1 MFQYEFM
8 VNAFE
13 AAGIVAVVS
22 GLVGFFLVMRG
33 QTFAGHA
40 LSHIGFAGAT
50 GAGLIG
56 LAPLWGLVGFTLAAG
71 IAMGALSE
79 RISNRDVAIGVV
91 LALAL
96 GFGLLFLHYYTSF
109 ATQAT
114 ALLFGNVL
122 AVDRDTIVTLAAL
135 GAVTLI
141 ALGAIMRPLIFA
153 SLQPELAEAKG
164 VPLRFI
170 STAFLAIVALAVSAC
185 AQIVGV
191 LLVFTLMVGP
201 PAAAQRL
208 TSGLWSG
215 LGLAALLA
223 LAEACLG
230 ITVAFHTDWPV
241 SFCIALLSGP
251 FLNLAFDELAE
262 IRGRRAIVGDDLRA
276 ESLQTL
282 AHGRRLH
289 RLDDGVVEFLYDG
302 IRRTLRQKH
311 GVPRIGLHIE
321 TLFRG
326 GRQVRLDRRT
336 RLGHDG
342 NGLDAAAVDLRFG
355 GADDLAKEIDTS
367 TNQVL
372 HGRAGALVRH
382 MHDVGAHGGVEH
394 DAAKMRCRARAGGT
408 ELHLGLVGLGVSNE
422 FLEIVRREILARD
435 QHDRN
440 FRDQGD
446 RREIVRGIVD
456 GVLVERLVLR
466 VSAHG
471 AQDDG
476 VTVRAGVGHALGPV
490 HAAGATDIFD
500 HHGLTE
506 NVSHARRDDAAEQV
520 RRSAGREW
528 NHHGHWPRRKVLG
541 SGRACERQ
549 QHCQGH
555 SVNCSFHVLTFPLG
569 RTAHGGP

>member
-71 IAMGALSE
+71 IAMGVLSE

-122 AVDRDTIVTLAAL
+122 AVDQPTIVTLTAL

-141 ALGAIMRPLIFA
+141 ALGSIMRPLIFA

-215 LGLAALLA
+215 LALAAFLA
-223 LAEACLG
+223 LAEAWLG
-230 ITVAFHTDWPV
+230 ITIAFHTDWPV
-241 SFCIALLSGP
+241 SFCIALLSGVVY
-251 FLNLAFDELAE
+251 FACLAAPAT
-262 IRGRRAIVGDDLRA
+262 RAP
-276 ESLQTL
+276 S
-282 AHGRRLH
+282 
-289 RLDDGVVEFLYDG
+289 
-302 IRRTLRQKH
+302 
-311 GVPRIGLHIE
+311 
-321 TLFRG
+321 
-326 GRQVRLDRRT
+326 
-336 RLGHDG
+336 
-342 NGLDAAAVDLRFG
+342 
-355 GADDLAKEIDTS
+355 GA
-367 TNQVL
+367 
-372 HGRAGALVRH
+372 R
-382 MHDVGAHGGVEH
+382 
-394 DAAKMRCRARAGGT
+394 
-408 ELHLGLVGLGVSNE
+408 
-422 FLEIVRREILARD
+422 
-435 QHDRN
+435 
-440 FRDQGD
+440 
-446 RREIVRGIVD
+446 
-456 GVLVERLVLR
+456 
-466 VSAHG
+466 
-471 AQDDG
+471 
-476 VTVRAGVGHALGPV
+476 
-490 HAAGATDIFD
+490 
-500 HHGLTE
+500 
-506 NVSHARRDDAAEQV
+506 
-520 RRSAGREW
+520 
-528 NHHGHWPRRKVLG
+528 
-541 SGRACERQ
+541 
-549 QHCQGH
+549 
-555 SVNCSFHVLTFPLG
+555 
-569 RTAHGGP
+569 